1 MVGRRTRR
9 GGVCARF
16 WRDPRGGVALEFAV
30 VSLPFLTLLLFLVE
44 IGYDFFAQV
53 SLDYGVQTAARQ
65 IQIGAAQDAATVEV
79 FKDKYLCP
87 ALSGLL
93 PCSSVMVDI
102 QPITIDFQTAVTMSL
117 PTTGS
122 GQLNAPSYTY
132 CPGKPRQ
139 LMLMQAIYT
148 SPSLIAAFVPDM
160 ATGTADG
167 FVHVTL
173 SAAAFINENFPVT
186 SASPLGC

>member
-1 MVGRRTRR
+1 M
-9 GGVCARF
+9 
-16 WRDPRGGVALEFAV
+16 

-65 IQIGAAQDAATVEV
+65 VQIGMAQDAATVAD
-79 FKDKYLCP
+79 FKTKYLCP

-102 QPITIDFQTAVTMSL
+102 QPITTDFQTAVTMTLQMNS
-117 PTTGS
+117 S
-122 GQLNAPSYTY
+122 GQPGASSYAY

-148 SPSLIAAFVPDM
+148 SPSLIAAFVPAM
-160 ATGTADG
+160 ATTTAGG

-173 SAAAFINENFPVT
+173 SSAAFTNENFPVT
-186 SASPLGC
+186 SASPIGC